1 MMMMT
6 IALHLQ
12 LQGSHSTKVAAIIQ
26 RVLNIQKDDSDAK
39 ILIFASVSTHKDTHT
54 HTHFQAQAN
63 THSHTHL
70 RSSLLKIDV
79 CKSQKHG
86 CECCCV
92 LSGSLCWQCHKRGWH
107 VWNQYLLHHE
117 PAFLWYSWVKSE
129 PAWLHPKE
137 CKFEAGGYF
146 CCINT
151 DRTTIWHL
159 AGGLAHLFCFV
170 FRPASFVT

>member
-12 LQGSHSTKVAAIIQ
+12 LQGSHSTKVAAIVQ

-39 ILIFASVSTHKDTHT
+39 ILIFASVSTHKDTHTHT

-86 CECCCV
+86 CECCRV
-92 LSGSLCWQCHKRGWH
+92 LSGSLCW
-107 VWNQYLLHHE
+107 
-117 PAFLWYSWVKSE
+117 
-129 PAWLHPKE
+129 
-137 CKFEAGGYF
+137 
-146 CCINT
+146 
-151 DRTTIWHL
+151 
-159 AGGLAHLFCFV
+159 
-170 FRPASFVT
+170 